1 MDTDKITE
9 TIIGGAMKVSN
20 ALGLGFLE
28 KVYENALCLE
38 LEKFRLGFK
47 RNRDHPRIGRCRS
60 DH

>member
-38 LEKFRLGFK
+38 LEKFRLGIK
-47 RNRDHPRIGRCRS
+47 RMVL
-60 DH
+60 